1 MRLTKQS
8 TYAVRALIYCA
19 VNTRDLARVSEIAA
33 AYTMS
38 ETFLFKLIK
47 PLVTNGILET
57 VRGRNGG
64 IRLAKDAK
72 DISLYNV
79 IILTEDNFLL
89 AECMAPEGGD
99 CPIHD
104 ICQFNQA
111 LREALEGFF
120 AVLKRYT
127 IQDLVSNRSGLQ
139 ERLGLSE

>member
-19 VNTRDLARVSEIAA
+19 VNTGDLARVSEIAA

-72 DISLYNV
+72 DISLYDV

-89 AECMAPEGGD
+89 AECMLPDGSD
-99 CPIHD
+99 CPIQD

-111 LREALEGFF
+111 LCEALEGFF
-120 AVLKRYT
+120 DVLRKYT
-127 IQDLVSNRSGLQ
+127 IQDLASNRAGLR
-139 ERLGLSE
+139 ERFGLSK